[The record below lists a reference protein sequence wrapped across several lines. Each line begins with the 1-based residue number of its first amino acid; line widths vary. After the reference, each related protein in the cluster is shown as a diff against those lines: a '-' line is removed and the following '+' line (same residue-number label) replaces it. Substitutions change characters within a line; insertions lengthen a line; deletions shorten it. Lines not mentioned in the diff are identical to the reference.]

1 MIGVNHDFL
10 SGNFLGYPLEEN
22 NTISYKNLRL
32 NKKKGN
38 LKTPNYHEDYLIE
51 LNELKEYKRLA
62 SQKIKKY
69 EDCVYSY
76 KNQIRNLKS
85 NAGQAKNINVQLIDV
100 FINAICDII
109 EHICLNIHKPV
120 LHSLPLIHTILTS
133 ISIRDK
139 KIYQCTKL
147 IHIILTKL
155 NSKHVVR
162 YNGSGIK
169 EEENEQIGLTSH
181 KLQDLEWLSS
191 ETNDK
196 GWLAIVDRWELCKRD
211 LKWLCVKT
219 NNRSWLLY
227 RHLWEKSSNDLKY
240 IAVLFDDKTWLHLCN
255 IWNSVPLSI
264 KLKAISLKDPSICQP
279 TLKEIILNDDDVYK
293 NNTISALSKILN
305 ITNLENSYLI
315 SQSNHRESNNS
326 PRYIDHT
333 YKQFTGKNNLEIFP
347 EKVQIIKG
355 GILEELLLDNINE
368 IDKTNC
374 KEDFH
379 RNSVTT
385 AEKMSE
391 RKQIDESN
399 DSKEEKYDDKKIQKE
414 NGDPIEKNNF
424 ITPLKDVPKSFVK
437 SKNIEN
443 SGYIRKKNYVPL
455 KFIEKYKNKNPL
467 EQKLFTK
474 KSETNVILNNKNDLT
489 CENTIGKITKMN
501 KSKSGLNSKLILKK
515 SSETNIYKN
524 DISVK
529 ADVDKDVMKI
539 ESLDKQDISINKT
552 IGETVTEKITEENNN
567 IISEVVKNNRMK
579 TSVKPLGKNISK
591 KFITELKAVNVNDI
605 SLIEKKNVNFSKLE
619 KIVKKPALFSVKNL
633 IKVKEKIFEK
643 KNISLKK
650 ENLEKNKCSPEG
662 NCSENPDTTHN
673 NINTQVS
680 NTSLSEKCGEKKGE
694 NEFKTSQE
702 KKKENPM
709 IYKLLKLKEQNG
721 KKSSIMLKKNTNHQ
735 SNETNGTSKERKDL
749 NENDTQNKAVKDT
762 KRAGNSQ
769 RIKSSDSVGNSQRVK
784 RSDSVGN
791 SQRVK
796 NSDSVGNSQR
806 VKNSDSVGNSQR
818 VKSSDSVGNSQRVKS
833 SDSVGNS
840 QRVKSSDSVGNSRRV
855 KSSDSVGSIIS
866 IDNDKKQDDSSE
878 DEVDT
883 TCKNEETAKQDVP
896 NHVTNYITDL
906 FNAFNFVNTKVLS
919 KVSKELH
926 NIEKENEEN
935 KTNVKEEN
943 KEDSG
948 KSHKNSWTS
957 DNSSEEDST
966 YSKEDD
972 IYNKKEFSKKIKSVE
987 YKKSSISEV
996 KDVVHFNEK
1005 IKSRGWVE
1013 TKKSTSVAFEN
1024 IHNDI
1029 NNEEKWVKAKRN
1041 ITLRTAKYNT
1051 DSIKDKFLR
1060 KINRSFDVEHK
1071 LYKKLSES
1079 KLEDNNKASYIN
1091 ELGKNKNSNI
1101 LLTHEKINIIVK
1113 GLNVKREKP
1122 KLPFLG
1128 KKINNIEKKS

>member
-22 NTISYKNLRL
+22 NTICYKNLRL
-32 NKKKGN
+32 NKKKEN
-38 LKTPNYHEDYLIE
+38 LKTPNYHEDYLVE

-69 EDCVYSY
+69 ENCVYSY

-85 NAGQAKNINVQLIDV
+85 NTGQVKNINIQLIDV

-155 NSKHVVR
+155 NSEHVVR
-162 YNGSGIK
+162 DNGSGIK
-169 EEENEQIGLTSH
+169 EEENGQMGLTSH

-240 IAVLFDDKTWLHLCN
+240 IAVLFDDKKWLHLCN

-279 TLKEIILNDDDVYK
+279 TLREIMLNDDDVYK
-293 NNTISALSKILN
+293 NNTISALSEILN
-305 ITNLENSYLI
+305 IANLENNYLI

-326 PRYIDHT
+326 LRYIDHT
-333 YKQFTGKNNLEIFP
+333 YKHFTGKKNLEIFP
-347 EKVQIIKG
+347 EKVQIMKG
-355 GILEELLLDNINE
+355 SILEELLADNING
-368 IDKTNC
+368 IDRINC
-374 KEDFH
+374 KEHFH

-385 AEKMSE
+385 AEKLSE
-391 RKQIDESN
+391 IKQIDESN
-399 DSKEEKYDDKKIQKE
+399 DSKEEKCDEKKTQKE
-414 NGDPIEKNNF
+414 NAGSIEKKNF
-424 ITPLKDVPKSFVK
+424 ITPLKDVPKSFLK
-437 SKNIEN
+437 SKNIEK

-455 KFIEKYKNKNPL
+455 KFIEKYKNKNPM
-467 EQKLFTK
+467 EQKISTK
-474 KSETNVILNNKNDLT
+474 KSETNVVLNNKNDLT

-501 KSKSGLNSKLILKK
+501 KSKSGFNSKLILKK

-524 DISVK
+524 GITVK
-529 ADVDKDVMKI
+529 AGVDKDVMRI
-539 ESLDKQDISINKT
+539 ESLDKQDVTINKT
-552 IGETVTEKITEENNN
+552 IEETGTEKITEENNN
-567 IISEVVKNNRMK
+567 IISEIVKNNRIK
-579 TSVKPLGKNISK
+579 KSVKPLGEKIPQKIN
-591 KFITELKAVNVNDI
+591 TGLKGVNMNNDI

-619 KIVKKPALFSVKNL
+619 KIVKNPILFSVKNL
-633 IKVKEKIFEK
+633 TKVKETTFEK

-650 ENLEKNKCSPEG
+650 GNLEKNICSSEG
-662 NCSENPDTTHN
+662 NCSENSDTTNN

-680 NTSLSEKCGEKKGE
+680 NTSLSEKCGEKKSE

-721 KKSSIMLKKNTNHQ
+721 KKCSITLKKNSNHQ
-735 SNETNGTSKERKDL
+735 SNETNGTSKESRDL
-749 NENDTQNKAVKDT
+749 NENDIQNKAVKYT
-762 KRAGNSQ
+762 NSAGNSQ
-769 RIKSSDSVGNSQRVK
+769 RIKSSDSVG
-784 RSDSVGN
+784 
-791 SQRVK
+791 
-796 NSDSVGNSQR
+796 
-806 VKNSDSVGNSQR
+806 
-818 VKSSDSVGNSQRVKS
+818 
-833 SDSVGNS
+833 
-840 QRVKSSDSVGNSRRV
+840 
-855 KSSDSVGSIIS
+855 SIGS
-866 IDNDKKQDDSSE
+866 IDNDRKEDDSSE
-878 DEVDT
+878 DEVKVDT

-896 NHVTNYITDL
+896 NNVTNYITDL
-906 FNAFNFVNTKVLS
+906 FSAFNFVNTKV
-919 KVSKELH
+919 VSKASKEVH
-926 NIEKENEEN
+926 NIEKENGENNFDHHSGGDN
-935 KTNVKEEN
+935 KTTVKEEN

-948 KSHKNSWTS
+948 KSLKNSWTS

-966 YSKEDD
+966 YSKKNY
-972 IYNKKEFSKKIKSVE
+972 IYNKKEFSKKIKSFE

-996 KDVVHFNEK
+996 KDTVHFNEE
-1005 IKSRGWVE
+1005 IKNRDCVE
-1013 TKKSTSVAFEN
+1013 TKKSTSAAFEN

-1029 NNEEKWVKAKRN
+1029 NNEEKCVKAKRN
-1041 ITLRTAKYNT
+1041 ISLRTAKYNT

-1060 KINRSFDVEHK
+1060 KTKRSFDVEHK
-1071 LYKKLSES
+1071 LYTNLSES

-1101 LLTHEKINIIVK
+1101 LLTHEKRNIIVK
-1113 GLNVKREKP
+1113 GLNIKREKP

-1128 KKINNIEKKS
+1128 KNINNIEKKN

>member
-1 MIGVNHDFL
+1 MLYASIMIGVNHDFL

-293 NNTISALSKILN
+293 NDTISALSKILN

-333 YKQFTGKNNLEIFP
+333 YKHFTGKNNLEIFP

-769 RIKSSDSVGNSQRVK
+769 RIKSSDSVG
-784 RSDSVGN
+784 
-791 SQRVK
+791 
-796 NSDSVGNSQR
+796 
-806 VKNSDSVGNSQR
+806 
-818 VKSSDSVGNSQRVKS
+818 
-833 SDSVGNS
+833 
-840 QRVKSSDSVGNSRRV
+840 
-855 KSSDSVGSIIS
+855 SIIS

-1101 LLTHEKINIIVK
+1101 LLTHEKRNIIVK